1 MAEVH
6 SIPPSDFSAGRQF
19 KVSMARG
26 WARWQGL
33 SRHHRQVL
41 LLSLLAAV
49 IAVAVVALLWQS
61 GRSYVPLYGKQELY
75 DKGSIVEALEAGKI
89 DFRLD
94 PQSGEILVE
103 PGLLGPARMLLASRG
118 IKAVLPTGLDGL
130 AQQTGLGTSQFMET
144 RRYRHALEGEL
155 ARTIMALDWVRNAR
169 VHLAVPERTLFI
181 GRAEQTP
188 TASVML
194 DIIPGRQPDPGQV
207 EGIVNLVAGSV
218 PGMENGKV
226 SVIDQGGQLLSD
238 HLSADGQSRGMSLR
252 QVEYARQLE
261 QQLSQRARD
270 MLYPV
275 LGANNFRVQVTAELD
290 FNAVEETRETL
301 DQSPVLLRETGSENN
316 SQDSLGLGIP
326 GALAN
331 VPPQVGE
338 EAEAGNQPNQ
348 NLRER
353 REFQRQYES
362 GRSVVHTRYQSG
374 RLSQLSVS
382 VLLNNGVAPEGGWQA
397 EQLEQLGQMVQG
409 AVGFNLARGD
419 QFALTSFDFA
429 PHSVLTEFPSEPL
442 WWQSPEW
449 QSYARYLAAGLM
461 LLALLLFGVRPL
473 LHHLNGRQLA
483 AVKREEAA
491 LAAVTAGPALPQ
503 EARWMEQ
510 EERGLPGHGRA
521 GPHTL
526 LPWEMDEREWQLPP
540 PGSELKVQVAHLQIL
555 AERETERVAEVIKHW
570 IKDHD

>member
-1 MAEVH
+1 MAEVQ
-6 SIPPSDFSAGRQF
+6 SINNPGLAAGRQL
-19 KVSMARG
+19 KASLGQG
-26 WARWQGL
+26 WSRWQGL

-41 LLSLLAAV
+41 LLSLLASV
-49 IAVAVVALLWQS
+49 IAVAVVGLLWQS

-103 PGLLGPARMLLASRG
+103 PGLLGQARMLLASRG

-130 AQQTGLGTSQFMET
+130 AQHTGLGTSQFMET

-194 DIIPGRQPDPGQV
+194 DIIPGRQPDPSQV

-218 PGMENGKV
+218 PGMENNKV

-238 HLSADGQSRGMSLR
+238 HLAADGLSRGLSLR
-252 QVEYARQLE
+252 QVELTRQLE
-261 QQLSQRARD
+261 QQLTQRARD

-301 DQSPVLLRETGSENN
+301 DQSPVLLRESGSENN

-331 VPPQVGE
+331 VPPQTGE
-338 EAEAGNQPNQ
+338 DAEGDKQPNQ

-353 REFQRQYES
+353 REFQRQFES
-362 GRSVVHTRYQSG
+362 GRSVVHTRYQTG

-382 VLLNNGVAPEGGWQA
+382 VLLNNGVAPEGGWQQA
-397 EQLEQLGQMVQG
+397 QLEQLGQMVQG
-409 AVGFNLARGD
+409 AVGFNGARGD
-419 QFALTSFDFA
+419 QFALTSFDFTPQA
-429 PHSVLTEFPSEPL
+429 VLTEFPPEPQ

-449 QSYARYLAAGLM
+449 QDYARYLAAGLM

-473 LHHLNGRQLA
+473 VRHLNGRQLA
-483 AVKREEAA
+483 AAGQEEDV
-491 LAAVTAGPALPQ
+491 LVAGSPAPALSREPGRLAVAGQ
-503 EARWMEQ
+503 ESSS
-510 EERGLPGHGRA
+510 PGKA

-555 AERETERVAEVIKHW
+555 AERETDRVAEVIKHW